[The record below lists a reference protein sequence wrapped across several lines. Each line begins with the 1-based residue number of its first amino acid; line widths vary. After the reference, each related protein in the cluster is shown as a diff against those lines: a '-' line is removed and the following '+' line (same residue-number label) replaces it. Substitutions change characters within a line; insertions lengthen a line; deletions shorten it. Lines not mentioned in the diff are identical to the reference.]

1 MAEIE
6 ALTRSGRWIKG
17 FPMALIH
24 DLTPPVDS
32 RTLLDRL
39 YAGDVLCLRQSAA
52 MGRLVAHA
60 RARLEAEFAPH
71 APPEIHRALT
81 HAEQAERFAGLQRA
95 FWQDGEVRRLWA
107 ELFALFGLAAE
118 AIARDKYHLR
128 FQPHQDEGANLPRHR
143 ATSTLAFHR
152 DTWGSNLYAQINW
165 WGPVYPIDAGRT
177 MAIYPELWSRP
188 APNTTRSF
196 DLAAIIARSREGG
209 RNAVNAD
216 EAIPHVEPGADLGPA
231 IPVVIAPGDVLL
243 FSAAHAHAG
252 VPNHTG
258 LTRISLETRTVLIE
272 DVRAGRG
279 APNIDGAAPWMAP
292 GWFRRVSD
300 GAKLSDLLG
309 VDHLVP
315 AGTRFAA

>member
-1 MAEIE
+1 M
-6 ALTRSGRWIKG
+6 T
-17 FPMALIH
+17 LIR
-24 DLTPPVDS
+24 DVTAPVDP

-39 YAGDVLCLRQSAA
+39 YGGEVLCLRQSAP
-52 MGRLVAHA
+52 MRRLVAHT
-60 RARLEAEFAPH
+60 RALLEAAFSPH

-81 HAEQAERFAGLQRA
+81 HGEQAERFAGLQRA
-95 FWQDGEVRRLWA
+95 FWQDGEVRAGWM
-107 ELFALFGLAAE
+107 ELFALAGLAPDAV
-118 AIARDKYHLR
+118 ARDKYHLR
-128 FQPHQDEGANLPRHR
+128 FQPHQDSGASLPRHR

-165 WGPVYPIDAGRT
+165 WGPVYEIDAGRT

-188 APNTTRSF
+188 VPNTTRSF

-216 EAIPHVEPGADLGPA
+216 EAIPHVEPGAHLGPA
-231 IPVVIAPGDVLL
+231 VPVVIAPGDVLL

-279 APNIDGAAPWMAP
+279 APNIDGDAPWMAP

-300 GAKLSDLLG
+300 GVKLSDILG

-315 AGTRFAA
+315 AGMPFAA

>member
-1 MAEIE
+1 
-6 ALTRSGRWIKG
+6 LTRSERWTKASR
-17 FPMALIH
+17 MTLIH
-24 DLTPPVDS
+24 DLTLPVDP
-32 RTLLDRL
+32 RALLDRL
-39 YAGDVLCLRQSAA
+39 YGGDVLCLRQSAP
-52 MGRLVAHA
+52 MRRLVAHT
-60 RARLEAEFAPH
+60 RAMLEAAFAPH
-71 APPEIHRALT
+71 QPPQIHQFLD
-81 HAEQAERFAGLQRA
+81 HGQQAERFAQLQRE
-95 FWQDGEVRRLWA
+95 FWQDGEVRAGWA
-107 ELFALFGLAAE
+107 EVFALTGLQPD

-152 DTWGSNLYAQINW
+152 DTWGSNLYAQVNW
-165 WGPVYPIDAGRT
+165 WGPVYEIDAGRT
-177 MAIYPELWSRP
+177 MAVYPELWSRP

-196 DLAAIIARSREGG
+196 DLAAIIARSRDGG

-216 EAIPHVEPGADLGPA
+216 EAIPHVEAGADLGPA
-231 IPVVIAPGDVLL
+231 VPVVIAPGDLLL

-279 APNIDGAAPWMAP
+279 APNIDGEAPWMAP

-300 GAKLSDLLG
+300 GAKLSDILG
-309 VDHLVP
+309 VDHLMPV
-315 AGTRFAA
+315 GTRFTAA